1 MKASELLVLTNML
14 GKILSDIDD
23 LKQMMSDL
31 VMNNVEYNE
40 EE

>member
-14 GKILSDIDD
+14 AKILSDIDD
-23 LKQMMSDL
+23 LKQMMTDV
-31 VMNNVEYNE
+31 VMDSVEYKE

>member
-31 VMNNVEYNE
+31 VMSNVEYNE